1 MAAWSSSKLLP
12 SVHYLLA
19 CGVFWEE
26 ALVADRV
33 MCSTHDDEAIWH
45 SNTAPKKDVILV
57 VQNDGNLV
65 LYEGTP
71 VWASSTTPS
80 A

>member
-1 MAAWSSSKLLP
+1 
-12 SVHYLLA
+12 
-19 CGVFWEE
+19 
-26 ALVADRV
+26 
-33 MCSTHDDEAIWH
+33 MCSTQNGEAIWH

-57 VQNDGNLV
+57 IQNDGNLV
-65 LYEGTP
+65 MYEGSP